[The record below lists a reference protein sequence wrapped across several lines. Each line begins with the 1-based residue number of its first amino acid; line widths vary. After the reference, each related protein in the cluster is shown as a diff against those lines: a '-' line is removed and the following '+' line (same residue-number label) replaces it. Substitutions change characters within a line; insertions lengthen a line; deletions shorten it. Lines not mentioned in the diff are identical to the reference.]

1 MWLHSGEVKS
11 CKVFETQHHYSQ
23 FGLDAA
29 STVSKI
35 SKSKVIKNIFTYTH
49 RATNNRAV
57 QCY

>member
-35 SKSKVIKNIFTYTH
+35 SKSKVIKYIYIH
-49 RATNNRAV
+49 I
-57 QCY
+57 QGHK